1 MVMPGDDAKF
11 TVKLI
16 TPIAMSEKLN
26 FAIRKVEE
34 PLSGVV
40 FRYRVSSI

>member
-16 TPIAMSEKLN
+16 TIQWTEIKLCN
-26 FAIRKVEE
+26 KKVEKQLE
-34 PLSGVV
+34 LA
-40 FRYRVSSI
+40 

>member
-16 TPIAMSEKLN
+16 TPIAMSEKL
-26 FAIRKVEE
+26 ILQLEKVVE
-34 PLSGVV
+34 L
-40 FRYRVSSI
+40 

>member
-26 FAIRKVEE
+26 LLLEKVEE
-34 PLSGVV
+34 LLELE
-40 FRYRVSSI
+40 